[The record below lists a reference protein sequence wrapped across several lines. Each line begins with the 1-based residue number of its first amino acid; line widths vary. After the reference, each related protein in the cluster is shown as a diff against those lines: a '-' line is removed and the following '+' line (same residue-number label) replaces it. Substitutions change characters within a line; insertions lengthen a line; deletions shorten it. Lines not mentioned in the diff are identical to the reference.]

1 MSGIKGFIGAVDV
14 SCDRLF
20 LSFVVKNDHTSE
32 KPVQYKDY
40 SLASNNIQRIAVSSH
55 HHPNVNIRCTRF
67 SSVESWR
74 RPKENRENRLS
85 RFHCR

>member
-40 SLASNNIQRIAVSSH
+40 SLASNNI
-55 HHPNVNIRCTRF
+55 
-67 SSVESWR
+67 
-74 RPKENRENRLS
+74 
-85 RFHCR
+85 